1 MKFLMDQSVVELRA
15 RKISDEW
22 FTKGETMDVMNWLGV
37 IFEKAA
43 MQYDREGNHLL
54 AHIARQDAQHI
65 FGKLEDNNY
74 YSTPH
79 YAGAMGEKSQK

>member
-1 MKFLMDQSVVELRA
+1 MKFLMDQSVVEIRA
-15 RKISDEW
+15 RKISDDW
-22 FTKGETMDVMNWLGV
+22 FTKHETMDVMNWLGV

-79 YAGAMGEKSQK
+79 YDGAMGEKSQK

>member
-15 RKISDEW
+15 RKISDDW
-22 FTKGETMDVMNWLGV
+22 FSKGETMDVMNWLGV

-43 MQYDREGNHLL
+43 MQYDREGNHLM

-65 FGKLEDNNY
+65 FGKLDDNNY
-74 YSTPH
+74 Y
-79 YAGAMGEKSQK
+79 GKKVR